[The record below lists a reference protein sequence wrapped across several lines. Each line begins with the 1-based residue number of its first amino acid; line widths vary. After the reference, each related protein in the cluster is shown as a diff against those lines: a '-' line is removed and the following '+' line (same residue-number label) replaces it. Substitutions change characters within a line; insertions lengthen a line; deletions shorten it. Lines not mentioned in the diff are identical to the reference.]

1 MEEQLKIIYLH
12 GFNSSAESKKSKIL
26 NSYLEREKLIN
37 LESPNLN
44 NSPKKAIFQIEKI
57 IGDSSSRVCL
67 IGSSL
72 GGLYATFVAD
82 KYNLKSVTLNPVVT
96 NHISGMRDLVGSHKN
111 FHSDEEYEFTLKDYF
126 DLQKLGLEKLKNPLN
141 HFCLIKMSD
150 EVLDHNVTFAFFS
163 KSYVLS
169 EKGGNHSYDDFFEKI
184 PLILDYLY

>member
-12 GFNSSAESKKSKIL
+12 GFNSSSESKKSKIL
-26 NSYLEREKLIN
+26 DSYLEGEKLVN

-44 NSPKKAIFQIEKI
+44 TSPKKAISQIEKI
-57 IGDSSSRVCL
+57 IRESSNRVCI

-82 KYNLKSVTLNPVVT
+82 KHNLKSVTVNPVIR
-96 NHISGMRDLVGSHKN
+96 NHISRMKDLVGTHKN
-111 FHSDEEYEFTLKDYF
+111 FHTDKEYQFTMKDYL
-126 DLQKLGLEKLKNPLN
+126 DLQKLGLKELKKPLN

-150 EVLDHNVTFAFFS
+150 EVLDHNATLAYFS

-184 PLILDYLY
+184 PLILDYMY

>member
-12 GFNSSAESKKSKIL
+12 GFNSSGESKKSKIL
-26 NSYLEREKLIN
+26 DSYLEKEKLIN

-57 IGDSSSRVCL
+57 IRESSSRVCL

-111 FHSDEEYEFTLKDYF
+111 FHSGEEYEFRLKDYF
-126 DLQKLGLEKLKNPLN
+126 DLQKLGLEKLKSPLN
-141 HFCLIKMSD
+141 HFSLIKMSD

>member
-26 NSYLEREKLIN
+26 DSYLKGEKLMT

-44 NSPKKAIFQIEKI
+44 KSPSKAISQIEKI
-57 IGDSSSRVCL
+57 IKESSNRVCVV
-67 IGSSL
+67 GSSL
-72 GGLYATFVAD
+72 GGLYATFIAD
-82 KYNLKSVTLNPVVT
+82 KYDLKSVTINPVVK
-96 NHISGMRDLVGSHKN
+96 NHISGMKDLVGSHKN
-111 FHSDEEYEFTLKDYF
+111 FHSNEEYKFTMKDYLS
-126 DLQKLGLEKLKNPLN
+126 LQKLGLEKLKEPLN

-150 EVLDHNVTFAFFS
+150 EVLDHNKTFQYFS

-184 PLILDYLY
+184 PLILDYMY

>member
-26 NSYLEREKLIN
+26 DSFLEKEKLIN

-44 NSPKKAIFQIEKI
+44 NSPKKAISQIEKI
-57 IGDSSSRVCL
+57 IRESSSRVCL
-67 IGSSL
+67 VGSSL
-72 GGLYATFVAD
+72 GGLYATYVAD

-111 FHSDEEYEFTLKDYF
+111 FHSEEEYEFTLKDYL
-126 DLQKLGLEKLKNPLN
+126 DLQKLGLEKLKKPLN

-150 EVLDHNVTFAFFS
+150 EVLDHNITFAFFS

-169 EKGGNHSYDDFFEKI
+169 EKGGNHSYDDFFARI
-184 PLILDYLY
+184 PLILDYMY

>member
-26 NSYLEREKLIN
+26 DSYLKGEKLIN

-44 NSPKKAIFQIEKI
+44 TSPSKAIPQIEKI
-57 IGDSSSRVCL
+57 IKEYSNRVCL
-67 IGSSL
+67 LGSSL

-82 KYNLKSVTLNPVVT
+82 RYDLKSVTINPVVR
-96 NHISGMRDLVGSHKN
+96 NHISGMKDLVGPHQN
-111 FHSDEEYEFTLKDYF
+111 FHTDEEYEFTMKDYL
-126 DLQKLGLEKLKNPLN
+126 DLQKLGLKELKNPLN
-141 HFCLIKMSD
+141 HLCLIKMSD
-150 EVLDHNVTFAFFS
+150 EVLDHNKTLAYFS

-184 PLILDYLY
+184 PLILDYMY

>member
-26 NSYLEREKLIN
+26 DSYLEKEKLIN

-44 NSPKKAIFQIEKI
+44 NSPKKAISQIEKI
-57 IGDSSSRVCL
+57 IRQSSSRVCL

-82 KYNLKSVTLNPVVT
+82 KYNLKSVTINPVVT

-111 FHSDEEYEFTLKDYF
+111 FHSEEEYEFTLNDYF
-126 DLQKLGLEKLKNPLN
+126 DLQKLGLEKLKKPLN

-150 EVLDHNVTFAFFS
+150 EVLDHNMTFAFFS

-169 EKGGNHSYDDFFEKI
+169 EKGGNHSYDDFFAKI
-184 PLILDYLY
+184 PLILDYMY

>member
-26 NSYLEREKLIN
+26 NSYLEKEKLIN

-57 IGDSSSRVCL
+57 IRESSSRVCL
-67 IGSSL
+67 VGSSL
-72 GGLYATFVAD
+72 GGLYATFVAN
-82 KYNLKSVTLNPVVT
+82 KYNLKSVTINPVVR
-96 NHISGMRDLVGSHKN
+96 NHISGMKDLIGSHKN
-111 FHSDEEYEFTLKDYF
+111 FHTDEEYEFTKQDYL
-126 DLQKLGLEKLKNPLN
+126 DLQKLGLEELKNPLN
-141 HFCLIKMSD
+141 HLCLIKMSD
-150 EVLDHNVTFAFFS
+150 EVLDHNKTFAYFS

-184 PLILDYLY
+184 PFILDYML

>member
-26 NSYLEREKLIN
+26 DSYLEKEKLIN

-44 NSPKKAIFQIEKI
+44 NSPKKAISQIEKI
-57 IGDSSSRVCL
+57 IRQSSSRVCL

-82 KYNLKSVTLNPVVT
+82 KYNLKSVTINPVVT

-111 FHSDEEYEFTLKDYF
+111 FHSEEEYEFTLKDYL
-126 DLQKLGLEKLKNPLN
+126 DLQKLGLEKLKKPLN

-150 EVLDHNVTFAFFS
+150 EVLDHNMTFAFFS

-169 EKGGNHSYDDFFEKI
+169 EKGGNHSYDDFFAKI
-184 PLILDYLY
+184 PLILDYMY

>member
-1 MEEQLKIIYLH
+1 MEEQLRIIYLH

-26 NSYLEREKLIN
+26 DSYLEKEKLIN

-44 NSPKKAIFQIEKI
+44 NSPKKAISQIEKI
-57 IGDSSSRVCL
+57 IRESSSRVCL

-72 GGLYATFVAD
+72 GGLYATFIAD
-82 KYNLKSVTLNPVVT
+82 KYNLKSVTINPVVT

-111 FHSDEEYEFTLKDYF
+111 FHSEEEYEFTLKDYL
-126 DLQKLGLEKLKNPLN
+126 DLQKLGLEKLKKPLN

-150 EVLDHNVTFAFFS
+150 EVLDHNITFAFFS

-169 EKGGNHSYDDFFEKI
+169 EKGGNHSYDDFFAKI
-184 PLILDYLY
+184 PLILDYMY

>member
-26 NSYLEREKLIN
+26 DSYLEKEKLIN

-44 NSPKKAIFQIEKI
+44 NSPKKAISQIEKI
-57 IGDSSSRVCL
+57 IRESSSRVCL

-82 KYNLKSVTLNPVVT
+82 KYNLKSVTINPVVT

-111 FHSDEEYEFTLKDYF
+111 FHSEEEYEFTLKDYL
-126 DLQKLGLEKLKNPLN
+126 DLQKLGLEKLKKPLN

-150 EVLDHNVTFAFFS
+150 EVLDHNITFTFFS

-169 EKGGNHSYDDFFEKI
+169 EKGGNHSYDDFFAKI
-184 PLILDYLY
+184 PLILDYMF

>member
-26 NSYLEREKLIN
+26 DSYLKEEKLIK

-44 NSPKKAIFQIEKI
+44 TSPSRAISQIEKI
-57 IGDSSSRVCL
+57 IKESSSRVCVL
-67 IGSSL
+67 GSSL

-82 KYNLKSVTLNPVVT
+82 KYDLKSVTINPVVR
-96 NHISGMRDLVGSHKN
+96 NHISGMKDLVGSHKN
-111 FHSDEEYEFTLKDYF
+111 FHTDEEYEFTTKDYL
-126 DLQKLGLEKLKNPLN
+126 DLQKLGPKELKKPLN
-141 HFCLIKMSD
+141 HLCFIKMSD
-150 EVLDHNVTFAFFS
+150 EVLDHNKTLAYFS

-184 PLILDYLY
+184 PLILDYMY

>member
-26 NSYLEREKLIN
+26 DSYLEKEKLIN

-44 NSPKKAIFQIEKI
+44 NSPKKAISQIEKI
-57 IGDSSSRVCL
+57 IRESSSRVCL

-82 KYNLKSVTLNPVVT
+82 KYNLKSVTINPVVT

-126 DLQKLGLEKLKNPLN
+126 DLEKLGLEKLKKPLN

-150 EVLDHNVTFAFFS
+150 DVLYHNITFAFFS

-169 EKGGNHSYDDFFEKI
+169 EKGGNHSYDDFFAKI
-184 PLILDYLY
+184 PLILDYMC

>member
-26 NSYLEREKLIN
+26 NSYLEKEKLIN

-44 NSPKKAIFQIEKI
+44 NSPKKAISQIEKI
-57 IGDSSSRVCL
+57 IRESSSRVCL

-82 KYNLKSVTLNPVVT
+82 KYNLKSVTINPVVT

-111 FHSDEEYEFTLKDYF
+111 FHSEEEYEFTLKDYL
-126 DLQKLGLEKLKNPLN
+126 DLQKLGLEKLKKPLN

-150 EVLDHNVTFAFFS
+150 EVLDHNITFAFFS

-169 EKGGNHSYDDFFEKI
+169 EKGGNHSYDDFFAKI
-184 PLILDYLY
+184 PLILDYMY

>member
-26 NSYLEREKLIN
+26 DSYLEKEKLIN

-44 NSPKKAIFQIEKI
+44 NSPKKAISQIEKI
-57 IGDSSSRVCL
+57 IRESSSRVCL

-82 KYNLKSVTLNPVVT
+82 KYNLKSVTINPVVT

-111 FHSDEEYEFTLKDYF
+111 FHSEEEYEFTLKDYF
-126 DLQKLGLEKLKNPLN
+126 DLQKLGLEKLKKPLN

-150 EVLDHNVTFAFFS
+150 EVLDHNITFTFFS

-169 EKGGNHSYDDFFEKI
+169 EKGGNHSYDDFFAKI
-184 PLILDYLY
+184 PLILDYMF

>member
-26 NSYLEREKLIN
+26 DSYLEKDKLIN

-57 IGDSSSRVCL
+57 IRESSSRVCL
-67 IGSSL
+67 VGSSL
-72 GGLYATFVAD
+72 GGLCATFVAD
-82 KYNLKSVTLNPVVT
+82 KYNLKSVTVNPVVT

-111 FHSDEEYEFTLKDYF
+111 FHSDEEYEFTFKDFF
-126 DLQKLGLEKLKNPLN
+126 DLQKLGLEKLKKPLN

-150 EVLDHNVTFAFFS
+150 EVLDHNITFAFFS

-169 EKGGNHSYDDFFEKI
+169 EKGGNHSYDDFFKKI

>member
-26 NSYLEREKLIN
+26 DSYLKGERLMT

-44 NSPKKAIFQIEKI
+44 KSPSKAISQIEKI
-57 IGDSSSRVCL
+57 IKESSNRVCL
-67 IGSSL
+67 VGSSL
-72 GGLYATFVAD
+72 GGLYASFIAD
-82 KYNLKSVTLNPVVT
+82 KYDLKSVTINPVVK
-96 NHISGMRDLVGSHKN
+96 NHISGMKDLVGSHKN
-111 FHSDEEYEFTLKDYF
+111 FHSNEEYKFTMKDYLS
-126 DLQKLGLEKLKNPLN
+126 LQKLGLENLKEPLN

-150 EVLDHNVTFAFFS
+150 EVLDHNETFQYFS

-184 PLILDYLY
+184 PLILDYMY

>member
-26 NSYLEREKLIN
+26 DFYLEKEKLIN

-44 NSPKKAIFQIEKI
+44 NSPKKAISQIEKI
-57 IGDSSSRVCL
+57 IRESSSRVCL

-82 KYNLKSVTLNPVVT
+82 KYNLKSVTINPVVT
-96 NHISGMRDLVGSHKN
+96 DHISGMRDLVGSHKN

-126 DLQKLGLEKLKNPLN
+126 DLQKLGLENLKKPLN
-141 HFCLIKMSD
+141 HFCLVKMSD
-150 EVLDHNVTFAFFS
+150 EVLDHNVTFEFFS